1 MSGFDLDLER
11 VEDEIDSATDR
22 EDDGDANVVLG
33 VLDGTTPD
41 EEWLETVTE
50 GAVLVLAVDGDVN
63 ELAAGFART
72 VKESGGELVHFRGFL
87 IVSPPG
93 VDVDTSRL

>member
-11 VEDEIDSATDR
+11 VEDEIDSAADR
-22 EDDGDANVVLG
+22 ESDGDANVVLG
-33 VLDGTTPD
+33 VLDGTTSD
-41 EEWLETVTE
+41 EEWLDILDD
-50 GAVLVLAVDGDVN
+50 GSVLVLSTEGDVN
-63 ELAAGFART
+63 ELAAGFARE